1 MEAELPEAG
10 VCHTYP
16 GDDELPAQV
25 LHLGLH
31 LAADVE
37 LVAVERDALQ
47 VGQQVLLARRV
58 RALRG
63 NRGHVWLCTPQLG
76 QEPQGQ
82 TRQLPLEQGMGRE
95 STALPA
101 EGWGWRQPS
110 SMKGI

>member
-1 MEAELPEAG
+1 MPVGAELPEAD

-16 GDDELPAQV
+16 GDDELPTQV

-58 RALRG
+58 RALREHRAHQSCRTTAG
-63 NRGHVWLCTPQLG
+63 AADR
-76 QEPQGQ
+76 Q
-82 TRQLPLEQGMGRE
+82 TD
-95 STALPA
+95 
-101 EGWGWRQPS
+101 
-110 SMKGI
+110 

>member
-1 MEAELPEAG
+1 M
-10 VCHTYP
+10 VRTYP

-58 RALRG
+58 RALWVTG
-63 NRGHVWLCTPQLG
+63 AGLG
-76 QEPQGQ
+76 RSQ
-82 TRQLPLEQGMGRE
+82 TRSRHLPWQGMGQD
-95 STALPA
+95 SAALP
-101 EGWGWRQPS
+101 PC
-110 SMKGI
+110 